1 MRRVIHRTRG
11 RGVVTSLAATLCASV
26 LVALIGTAGA
36 SAAPGSGEQLNPKSF
51 GNPATG
57 ASKWFPLLPGNQTV
71 KSGHVNKGHR
81 ELRHRVVTT
90 VTDVTKVID
99 GVRAVAVI
107 DQDIDG
113 GEIGEQSIDWLAEDK
128 LGNVWDL
135 GSYTEAYE
143 GGQFV
148 NANDAWLSG
157 VDGGKAGIL
166 MKANPTLRTPEWSQ
180 GYVPGEGSTSAKV
193 AKTGVSECVPFKCYK
208 FVLVILE
215 GGSEYKHFA
224 RGVGGIRTEPRS
236 SNGANEVE
244 ELINFTKLSAAGL
257 RELGDEALKLDKH
270 ARTEASGVYG
280 SSQPAKRTL

>member
-1 MRRVIHRTRG
+1 MQRVVHRTR
-11 RGVVTSLAATLCASV
+11 RGGVATSLAAALCASA
-26 LVALIGTAGA
+26 LVALIGSTDAV
-36 SAAPGSGEQLNPKSF
+36 AAPNTGKLDPKSF

-57 ASKWFPLLPGNQTV
+57 ASKWFPLVPGNQTV

-90 VTDVTKVID
+90 VTDVTKVIN
-99 GVRAVAVI
+99 GVRAVAVL

-128 LGNVWDL
+128 FGNVWDL

-166 MKANPTLRTPEWSQ
+166 MKADPTKRTPEWSQ

-208 FVLVILE
+208 NVLVILE

-236 SNGANEVE
+236 SGGANEVE
-244 ELINFTKLSAAGL
+244 ELINFTKLSPAGL

-270 ARTEASGVYG
+270 ARTEASDVYG
-280 SSQPAKRTL
+280 GSQSAKRTL

>member
-1 MRRVIHRTRG
+1 MRRVVHRTRR
-11 RGVVTSLAATLCASV
+11 RGVATSLGVALCACA
-26 LVALIGTAGA
+26 LVALTGATSA
-36 SAAPGSGEQLNPKSF
+36 SAAAGAGEQLNPKNF

-57 ASKWFPLLPGNQTV
+57 TSKWFPLIPGNQTV

-81 ELRHRVVTT
+81 ELQHRVVTT
-90 VTDVTKVID
+90 VTDVTKVIA
-99 GVRAVAVI
+99 GVRAVAVL

-128 LGNVWDL
+128 TGNVWDL

-180 GYVPGEGSTSAKV
+180 GDVPGEGSTSAKV

-208 FVLVILE
+208 NVLVILE

-224 RGVGGIRTEPRS
+224 RGVGSIRTEPRS
-236 SNGANEVE
+236 SGGANEVE
-244 ELINFTKLSAAGL
+244 DLVNLTKLSPAGL

-270 ARTEASGVYG
+270 ARTEAPDVYG